1 MSLALGFH
9 SVRLLVS
16 HPSVNSAWRPV
27 LYGFSLAYL
36 FAPSTFSS
44 VNIIEFV
51 AGQPEWVK
59 VAEKTIL
66 AAPFAFH
73 SLNGLRHLA
82 WDTGKCLSSLHPCPR
97 CDGSD
102 KCKVLTLKGAYRTG
116 YAVLGA
122 TAVTTLAL
130 VLL

>member
-1 MSLALGFH
+1 VLGFH
-9 SVRLLVS
+9 SVRLLLF
-16 HPSVNSAWRPV
+16 HQSANLVWHPV

-36 FAPSTFSS
+36 FAPSAFSS
-44 VNIIEFV
+44 ANIIEFA

-82 WDTGKCLSSLHPCPR
+82 WDTGKCLSSSTPLF
-97 CDGSD
+97 
-102 KCKVLTLKGAYRTG
+102 AM
-116 YAVLGA
+116 
-122 TAVTTLAL
+122 
-130 VLL
+130 